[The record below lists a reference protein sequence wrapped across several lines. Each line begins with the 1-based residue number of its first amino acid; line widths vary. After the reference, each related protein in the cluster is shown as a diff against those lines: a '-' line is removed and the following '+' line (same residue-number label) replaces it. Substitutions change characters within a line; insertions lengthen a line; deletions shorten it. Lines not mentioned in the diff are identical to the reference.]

1 VPRNI
6 LRKALIAL
14 AVVGAFIGVI
24 VLTGYALPVGHVA
37 SRTATL
43 SQPVDRVYAAL
54 TDIASYPQWRS
65 DVKSVEVLSAAPPRR
80 WREHGGN
87 GDITFEVAE
96 AQPPM
101 RLVTRI
107 ADRDLPFGGTWT
119 YELMAEGNGTR
130 LTITEHGEVY
140 NPIFRIMS
148 RFVFGH
154 TATMDQFLADLKKHL
169 G

>member
-1 VPRNI
+1 M
-6 LRKALIAL
+6 LRKSLFGLGVLGTLI
-14 AVVGAFIGVI
+14 GII
-24 VLTGYALPVGHVA
+24 VLTGYALPVAHVA
-37 SRTATL
+37 SRSAMFP
-43 SQPVDRVYAAL
+43 QPPDRVYAAL

-65 DVKSVEVLSAAPPRR
+65 DVESVEVLSTAPPKR

-87 GDITFEVAE
+87 GDITFEVAG
-96 AQPPM
+96 AQPPT

-107 ADRDLPFGGTWT
+107 ADRELPFGGTWT
-119 YELMAEGNGTR
+119 YELTPEGTGTR

-140 NPIFRIMS
+140 NPIFRFMS

-154 TATMDQFLADLKKHL
+154 TATMDRFLDDLKKQL